1 MSVGF
6 HIIIPARLNS
16 SRLPGKLLM
25 DIGGKSVIERTFKQ
39 AKLAKPSSIT
49 IATDSAEIA
58 AEAARIGARSVMTA
72 ESHSTGTDRVAEAC
86 TKLGLSADSIVV
98 NLQGDEPFI
107 PPVLI
112 KQVANSL
119 DLTDSSMSTLCWPID
134 NYAAFL
140 DPNVVKVVRDCHNNA
155 LYFSRAA
162 IPANTNDQQQAVENI
177 FKHVGIYAYR
187 VKFLHEIVNL
197 PACNLEKV
205 ESLEQLRV
213 LWYGHKIKVDKA
225 SAKPQQ
231 EINTKQD
238 IEAARQSFTDVILE

>member
-1 MSVGF
+1 MSVEF

-25 DIGGKSVIERTFKQ
+25 DIGGKSVIERTFNQ
-39 AKLAKPSSIT
+39 AKLTKANSIT
-49 IATDSAEIA
+49 IATDSEEIA
-58 AEAARIGARSVMTA
+58 SEAARIGARSVMTA
-72 ESHSTGTDRVAEAC
+72 ESHLTGTDRISEAC
-86 TKLGLSADSIVV
+86 TKLGLSPDSIIV

-107 PPVLI
+107 PPALI
-112 KQVANSL
+112 TQVANSL

-134 NYAAFL
+134 NYATFL

-162 IPANTNDQQQAVENI
+162 IPATTNQQQAVENI
-177 FKHVGIYAYR
+177 FRHIGIYAYR
-187 VKFLHEIVNL
+187 VKFLHEVVNL
-197 PACNLEKV
+197 PVCNLEKV

-213 LWYGHKIKVDKA
+213 LWYGHKIKVDRA
-225 SAKPQQ
+225 SAKPRQ

-238 IEAARQSFTDVILE
+238 LEAARQSFTDVILE